1 METDVKSACNGRMS
15 SRIQTGRVGEAAFS
29 DKASDLNYGAAT
41 PNLSGIEVS
50 AGMQGAPLLRPS
62 HR

>member
-1 METDVKSACNGRMS
+1 MRSARNGRMS

-29 DKASDLNYGAAT
+29 DMASDLNYGAAT
-41 PNLSGIEVS
+41 PNLSDIEVS
-50 AGMQGAPLLRPS
+50 AGIQGAPLLRPS